1 MKFDTDYFKKKSR
14 EHFDEAWQEGPGVID
29 IPGLRSRYPYYRYK
43 RARSHPVF
51 DTIGRLR
58 ETYLGLGF
66 DEAMNPVFIEEADV
80 YRQFGPEA
88 MAVLDRVFYLGGLPR
103 PNVGI
108 ARNQLDGIKNIIG
121 RDIAPAF
128 EEKLRET
135 LHAYKKSEIDGD
147 ELVYEI
153 ASVLDTDDACV
164 IRILD
169 EIFPEFRDL
178 APESTRT
185 TLRSHMTS
193 GWFMTLGAIWERK
206 SLPIR
211 MFSIDRCFRR
221 EQEESPTRLMTYHSA
236 SCVVA
241 GEGVT
246 NEEGKAVSQA
256 LLSAFGFQDFK
267 FRPDE
272 KRSKYYIPDT
282 QTEVYAR
289 HPLHGWVELAT
300 FGLYS
305 PSALSEYG
313 IGVPVMNLGLGVERI
328 AMLDSG
334 SEDVRELVHPQFFSR
349 PLSDIELSG
358 AIRPRTEPVTM
369 EGMQLMQSIVNAASE
384 FAAEPG
390 PCSFEAWKGVIHGTE
405 LTVYIEETEEGTRL
419 CGPAAFNMIY
429 VHNGSVIGIPETDK
443 FAEIMRDGIST
454 GIRYI
459 DSVSALASAR
469 IEDAA
474 ACQQV
479 TSFQAKMAK
488 FPSDI
493 NIMIDDY
500 AMRHITDTNKKIDI
514 RGPVFVAIR
523 SEIS

>member
-1 MKFDTDYFKKKSR
+1 MRFDTDYFKKKSR
-14 EHFDEAWQEGPGVID
+14 EQFDAAWHEGLGIIDTPGFEA
-29 IPGLRSRYPYYRYK
+29 RYPYYRYK

-51 DTIGRLR
+51 DTISRLR
-58 ETYLGLGF
+58 DTYLGLGF
-66 DEAMNPVFIEEADV
+66 DEAMNPVFIEETDV

-88 MAVLDRVFYLGGLPR
+88 MAVLDRVYYLGGLPR

-108 ARNQLDGIKNIIG
+108 AKRQLDGIKNIIG
-121 RDIAPAF
+121 KEIAPAF
-128 EEKLRET
+128 EERLRET

-147 ELVYEI
+147 ELVHEI

-178 APESTRT
+178 TPESTRT

-193 GWFMTLGAIWERK
+193 GWFMTLGSIWDQ
-206 SLPIR
+206 SQLPVR

-236 SCVVA
+236 SCIVA
-241 GEGVT
+241 GLDVT

-256 LLSAFGFQDFK
+256 LLSAFGFQDFR

-272 KRSKYYIPDT
+272 KRSKYYMPDT

-313 IGVPVMNLGLGVERI
+313 IGVPVMNLGFGVERI

-334 SEDVRELVHPQFFSR
+334 SEDVRELVYPQFFPN
-349 PLSDIELSG
+349 PLSNFELAG
-358 AIRPRTEPVTM
+358 GIRPRAEPVTP
-369 EGMQLMQSIVNAASE
+369 EGRQLMQAVIDTATE
-384 FAAEPG
+384 FSTEPG
-390 PCSFEAWKGVIHGTE
+390 PCSFVAWEGEIHGNSIK
-405 LTVYIEETEEGTRL
+405 VYIEESEEGTRL

-429 VHNGSVIGIPETDK
+429 VHNGSVVGIPETEK
-443 FAEIMRDGIST
+443 FAEIMKSGIKT

-459 DSVSALASAR
+459 DSVSALAAAR
-469 IEDAA
+469 IEEAT
-474 ACQQV
+474 ACHEA
-479 TSFQAKMAK
+479 TSIQAKMAK

-500 AMRHITDTNKKIDI
+500 AMRHITNTNNKIDI
-514 RGPVFVAIR
+514 RGPVFVTVR
-523 SEIS
+523 SELS